1 MPLVYPGQPHRSLND
16 MTQTTAPANA
26 PLHIYTSAACNY
38 IPKVRML
45 FNSLRVHHPEARLHL
60 LLADKKTDLI
70 DLSQEPFDEVTAI
83 EDLPIPKVTGW
94 SYCHTIVELA
104 TAIKPFFLAE
114 ILKRPGVEKVLYLDP
129 DMVVFSR
136 LDDIIEALDHS
147 NLVLTP
153 HQVDPDETIQA
164 IIDNEISSLKHGI
177 YNLGFIGVRNTA
189 ESQRFA
195 AWWSHRVYHFCRAE
209 IPNGLF
215 TDQRWIDLVPA
226 FFEGVAI
233 ARSPRHNVAP
243 WNVTTRE
250 LSKDKEGKY
259 WVNSEAL
266 GFYHFTGF
274 DSGAHKI
281 MSRKNGGNNDSLHEL
296 VQWYEDSTRD
306 LSKDPLS
313 QVPWAFG
320 TYADGA
326 SIRKE
331 ERFLYRQRPDLQRA
345 FEDPFATDGSTGLKA
360 WMQHQGPA
368 EYAALFNPATSQATQ
383 AEMARTVGLVFH
395 ADAAPTMASQAVR
408 KLSATISDPS
418 EAVRLM
424 KRSIEVLRT
433 EGLSGIKRRLS

>member
-1 MPLVYPGQPHRSLND
+1 LID
-16 MTQTTAPANA
+16 MSQANA

-45 FNSLRVHHPEARLHL
+45 FNSLKVHHPQARLHL

-83 EDLPIPKVTGW
+83 DDLPIPKATGW

-136 LDDIIEALDHS
+136 LDDIIDGLDHA

-153 HQVDPDETIQA
+153 HQVEPDVTIQA

-177 YNLGFIGVRNTA
+177 YNLGFIGVRNTE
-189 ESQRFA
+189 ESRRFA

-250 LSKDKEGKY
+250 LSKDAAGQY
-259 WVNSEAL
+259 WVNGEAL

-296 VQWYEDSTRD
+296 VQWYDDSTKD
-306 LSKDPLS
+306 LSQDPLS

-320 TYADGA
+320 RYSDGT

-345 FEDPFATDGSTGLKA
+345 FEDPFSTEGGGLQA
-360 WMQHQGPA
+360 WMRSQGPT
-368 EYAALFNPATSQATQ
+368 EYSALFDPATSRSAQAD
-383 AEMARTVGLVFH
+383 MAVNVGLVFH
-395 ADAAPTMASQAVR
+395 ADEAPSMADNAVR
-408 KLSATISDPS
+408 KIRLSLSDPS
-418 EAVRLM
+418 EAARLI
-424 KRSIEVLRT
+424 KRGIEVLRT
-433 EGLSGIKRRLS
+433 EGLNGLKQRLR